1 MNKILILIIILALY
15 VNAKV
20 IPFDNSAVEQI
31 FQNKKAALFLF
42 TTNDDQSR
50 AAQ

>member
-1 MNKILILIIILALY
+1 MNKILILTLILAVY
-15 VNAKV
+15 VNSTV

-42 TTNDDQSR
+42 TTNND
-50 AAQ
+50 